1 MLAWIKK
8 KLLSSF
14 ISNLARRGL
23 GIGGGALV
31 TAEILTAAEAATWEE
46 LTLKAALGVAAILL
60 DLAWSYYEKKTLKA
74 SMPIK

>member
-1 MLAWIKK
+1 MFDWIKK

-14 ISNLARRGL
+14 LSNLARRGL

-31 TAEILTAAEAATWEE
+31 TAEILTAAEAATWED
-46 LTLKAALGVAAILL
+46 LTLKVILGLAAIAF

>member
-1 MLAWIKK
+1 MFAWLKK

-31 TAEILTAAEAATWEE
+31 TTEILTAAEAATWEE
-46 LTLKAALGVAAILL
+46 LTFKVVIGLAAILL

-74 SMPIK
+74 SLPIK